1 MPTAFVSYSWDSDEH
16 RDWVLE
22 FATRLRGD
30 GVETVLDQ
38 WHLVPGDQLP
48 AFMEKAVRESD
59 YVLIVCTPRYRDRSE
74 RRVGGVGYEG
84 DIITGQV
91 LTTRNQRKFS
101 PYYGRASGVT
111 LRRPG

>member
-59 YVLIVCTPRYRDRSE
+59 YVLIVCTPRTE
-74 RRVGGVGYEG
+74 
-84 DIITGQV
+84 TGQSGALAV
-91 LTTRNQRKFS
+91 LVMRGTLS
-101 PYYGRASGVT
+101 PGKY
-111 LRRPG
+111 

>member
-59 YVLIVCTPRYRDRSE
+59 YVLIVCTPRYRGRSE

-91 LTTRNQRKFS
+91 LATRNQRKFS